1 MIAAPDNDTYGGFEQ
16 GPIRPPSEARSL
28 LVRVTRNCHWN
39 RCTFCPVYKGS
50 RFSIRPVEHVLAD
63 IDAIAAHVQKLSL
76 ISAGPGLL
84 IEDDVRELFR
94 SLPREEALSFH
105 AAFNW
110 FIAGQESVFLQDADC
125 LVVRPPGLLRIL
137 NHLTSLF
144 PSVRRITAYSRSDTI
159 DRIAPAD
166 LKALREA
173 GLNRI
178 HIGMESGSDRVLE
191 MVRKGVTKEVHVRA
205 GLKVREAGIELSEY
219 YMPGLGGI
227 DLSRENALE
236 TADAVSRIN
245 PHFVRLRTLAIPDR
259 APIAEEAAAGRFR
272 KCGDIA
278 AVEEI
283 LLFLENLQGCDGHL
297 ASDHALNLFQ
307 ELEGSLSGDRERMI
321 ALLRRFLAMK
331 PEMRR
336 LYQVGRRCGVFA
348 TLADM
353 DDPEKL
359 ARALETTT
367 ELGVTAENIDEIV
380 DALTKRFI

>member
-1 MIAAPDNDTYGGFEQ
+1 MIAAPDSDTYGGFEQ

-39 RCTFCPVYKGS
+39 RCTFCPVYKGA
-50 RFSIRPVEHVLAD
+50 RFSVRPVEHMLAD
-63 IDAIAAHVQKLSL
+63 LDTIATYVQKLSL

-84 IEDDVRELFR
+84 FEDDVRELFR
-94 SLPREEALSFH
+94 TIPREDALSFH
-105 AAFNW
+105 AAFSW
-110 FIAGQESVFLQDADC
+110 FIAGRESVFLQDADC
-125 LVVRPPGLLRIL
+125 LVGRPPGLLRIL
-137 NHLTSLF
+137 NHLKSLF
-144 PSVRRITAYSRSDTI
+144 PSVQRITAYSRSDTI
-159 DRIAPAD
+159 DRIAPDD

-205 GLKVREAGIELSEY
+205 GLKVKEAGIELSEY

-236 TADAVSRIN
+236 TADAISRIN
-245 PHFVRLRTLAIPDR
+245 PHFIRLRTLTIPGR
-259 APIAEEAAAGRFR
+259 APIAEEVAAGRFR

-283 LLFLENLQGCDGHL
+283 LLFLENLQGCDGYL
-297 ASDHALNLFQ
+297 ASDHALNLLQ

-321 ALLRRFLAMK
+321 SLLRRFLAME
-331 PEMRR
+331 PEIRR
-336 LYQVGRRCGVFA
+336 IYQIGRRCGIFA
-348 TLADM
+348 TLSDM
-353 DDPEKL
+353 DDPAKL
-359 ARALETTT
+359 ASARETAT
-367 ELGVTAENIDEIV
+367 ELGVTEENIDEVI
-380 DALTKRFI
+380 DMLTKRFI